1 METTSNNLTFR
12 MNQMYKYAI
21 ANGIVNGKTQFAEFL
36 QVQPGTL
43 SRYLSGKQEPS
54 TNSMRRFNVIFGN
67 VFNELWLITGKGAM
81 LASQEQEQIQ
91 VKEHTPTEPVG
102 CEAFSSAIHE
112 LIVEMRESRIAKD
125 EQIDRLLTIIENM
138 QKN

>member
-1 METTSNNLTFR
+1 METKISIEERVKEL
-12 MNQMYKYAI
+12 YKYAI
-21 ANGIVNGKTQFAEFL
+21 ARGKVSSKQEFADLVGITNV
-36 QVQPGTL
+36 TL
-43 SRYLSGKQEPS
+43 SRFLNGKKEPS
-54 TNSMRRFNVIFGN
+54 KKTIEQINNALGN
-67 VFNELWLITGKGAM
+67 PFDNDWLITGKGEMMSSAPT
-81 LASQEQEQIQ
+81 QPTP
-91 VKEHTPTEPVG
+91 TPTEPVG